1 MTRPRDVDIED
12 AFKRGTPIDEAMNQA
27 ARDAVLAHKRA
38 GVPLVVWRDG
48 RVQLVS
54 PDEFEFDEEPKTPS
68 SSNEPPQPPT
78 T

>member
-1 MTRPRDVDIED
+1 MTRPRDVDIQD

-54 PDEFEFDEEPKTPS
+54 PDEFEEDPKTPS

>member
-1 MTRPRDVDIED
+1 MTFPRDVDIDD
-12 AFKRGTPIDEAMNQA
+12 AFRRGAPIDEAMRQA
-27 ARDAVLAHKRA
+27 ARAAVLAHKRA

-54 PDEFEFDEEPKTPS
+54 ADEIEAEMEPLAPPT
-68 SSNEPPQPPT
+68 EPTRPPT

>member
-1 MTRPRDVDIED
+1 MTRPRDVDIQD

-54 PDEFEFDEEPKTPS
+54 PDEFEEDPKNPS
-68 SSNEPPQPPT
+68 PSNEPPQPPT